1 MPVMNVNLF
10 LDEAT
15 YAGVKSGMLELC
27 GMVKDTDSKKVRKH
41 LPTVIDAT
49 KEGASKAIDI
59 VREHKKG
66 FLIIGG
72 VLIVGG
78 AVAGAV
84 SYVAQKDKIMA
95 KKKFADALEIYLN
108 AAQDGILTSELIEN
122 LITALDDVS
131 KYSQKGV
138 IPIKLSSKQLQALF
152 NSIYDFTKR
161 MASANNISTKGI
173 TPPSKLTKGKI
184 LDLQEYLNKQK
195 EILESAA

>member
-1 MPVMNVNLF
+1 MPVMNVNLL

-15 YAGVKSGMLELC
+15 YAGVKSGMLELW
-27 GMVKDTDSKKVRKH
+27 GMVKDTDNKKVRKH

-49 KEGASKAIDI
+49 KEGASKAIDA

-84 SYVAQKDKIMA
+84 SYVAQKDKIKS

-108 AAQDGILTSELIEN
+108 AAQDGILTSELVEN
-122 LITALDDVS
+122 LITALNGVS
-131 KYSQKGV
+131 KYSKKGV
-138 IPIKLSSKQLQALF
+138 VPIKLSPKQLQTLF

-173 TPPSKLTKGKI
+173 NPPSKLTRGKI
-184 LDLQEYLNKQK
+184 LDLQEYLYKQK